1 MDNLEKVE
9 KLREKTGVSYEEAKA
24 ALEATNYDVLD
35 AIIYLEK
42 NGKVKAPEVTS
53 YTTEQAQQT
62 STEFEQA
69 QQEYTR
75 DCNKKTFGQMMD
87 QFFFLVW
94 KTFKEKR
101 GFQVHHRK
109 TRQHY
114 GECTCSGIDTCDR
127 LRILDYDSI
136 ISGRFIL

>member
-9 KLREKTGVSYEEAKA
+9 KIREKTGVSYEEAKA

-75 DCNKKTFGQMMD
+75 DLWSDDGSI
-87 QFFFLVW
+87 FFLVW

>member
-9 KLREKTGVSYEEAKA
+9 KIREKTGVSYEEAKA

-87 QFFFLVW
+87 QFFSW
-94 KTFKEKR
+94 C
-101 GFQVHHRK
+101 G
-109 TRQHY
+109 
-114 GECTCSGIDTCDR
+114 R
-127 LRILDYDSI
+127 L
-136 ISGRFIL
+136 

>member
-1 MDNLEKVE
+1 M
-9 KLREKTGVSYEEAKA
+9 
-24 ALEATNYDVLD
+24 EATNYDVLD

-75 DCNKKTFGQMMD
+75 DCNKKTFGQM
-87 QFFFLVW
+87 
-94 KTFKEKR
+94 
-101 GFQVHHRK
+101 
-109 TRQHY
+109 
-114 GECTCSGIDTCDR
+114 IDTCDR